1 MGVDKIEVRDNYE
14 QVLKEIK
21 TDIIL
26 MRSDVEQ
33 IKNDLVEV
41 KENTKKELL

>member
-26 MRSDVEQ
+26 MRTDLEQ